1 MLIAPPH
8 THTTRHVYQQSQAI
22 EIAAGHAQTT
32 KPAQRQSQKKEGT
45 QW

>member
-1 MLIAPPH
+1 
-8 THTTRHVYQQSQAI
+8 VYQQSPAI
-22 EIAAGHAQTT
+22 EIAAEIAAGHAQTT